1 MGSILLIKAQ
11 PSDKEEL
18 GSPYNLSIFYYMQV
32 IANVTVITE
41 MGEKMIFS
49 GFTVFIFGLLIGSFL
64 NVVIY
69 RLPEGES
76 IAFTRSHCSECG
88 TELGILDLIPVI
100 SFVLI
105 KGRCRYCG
113 TKLSYQYPLVEL
125 LTGVLFLIVFIKYYF
140 SIKFWIYLLLIS
152 LLIAISFID
161 FKRQIIPNRITYLG
175 IVIGLILSLLFD
187 HITFIAALWGLL
199 IPSGFLLL
207 IAIITKGGMG
217 VGDVKLAAMIGTYIG
232 FKYTLIG
239 IFIGSLFG
247 SILGLGLIGLGIKE
261 RKDRI
266 AFGPL
271 IALGAVLMV
280 LWGTEIINFIN

>member
-1 MGSILLIKAQ
+1 
-11 PSDKEEL
+11 
-18 GSPYNLSIFYYMQV
+18 
-32 IANVTVITE
+32 

-49 GFTVFIFGLLIGSFL
+49 GFTVFIIGLVIGSFL

-76 IAFTRSHCSECG
+76 VVFTRSHCSECG
-88 TELGILDLIPVI
+88 TELGVLDLIPVV
-100 SFVLI
+100 SFLLI
-105 KGRCRYCG
+105 RGRCRYCG
-113 TKLSYQYPLVEL
+113 SKLSYQYPVVEL
-125 LTGVLFLIVFIKYYF
+125 LTGALFLIVFIKYYF

-217 VGDVKLAAMIGTYIG
+217 VGDVKLAAMIGSYIG

-239 IFIGSLFG
+239 IFIGSFIG
-247 SILGLGLIGLGIKE
+247 SILGLSLIGLGIKE